1 MMLSVC
7 AFVAPS
13 ALNALAAPTIP
24 RAALVAPRHRP
35 PHACAIDVDARPND
49 GIDARGAE
57 LEAGLWK
64 SVEAEAPDGAVA
76 ACWGAKVSV
85 NYRAS
90 FENGTFFDVAHW
102 GRSSP
107 LEAQLTPASGLIDG
121 LQKGIQ
127 SMRKG
132 ERARLTCEPRW
143 AYGELGT
150 PKRIP
155 PNATLIYDVEL
166 VDVDRDGFDER
177 DDDTFDLDAY
187 RKTLEGGEVSSGR
200 ADGYAWREG
209 GEEVSV
215 WVPLADDQGKRD
227 VAVDFG
233 LKEVAIA
240 VGGAAVVAGRLRGKV
255 RIDDCYWV
263 IDDDYEGGRALQVV
277 LAKAS
282 TFTKWEGLF
291 VE

>member
-1 MMLSVC
+1 MMLAV
-7 AFVAPS
+7 FVAPT
-13 ALNALAAPTIP
+13 ALNALNAPTIP

-35 PHACAIDVDARPND
+35 PHACAIDV
-49 GIDARGAE
+49 DARGAE

-209 GEEVSV
+209 GEELSV